1 VAVLTNEW
9 LLVMLIGLLAGL
21 PFITYRQYKQEQKAI
36 ERHGQKIDT
45 LKKRH
50 NETINS
56 IDSINIDT
64 LNEYFSREMLRPNSY
79 EQTKSHNNK

>member
-1 VAVLTNEW
+1 MAVLTNEW
-9 LLVMLIGLLAGL
+9 LLLMLIGLCAGF
-21 PFITYRQYKQEQKAI
+21 PFFLYQEYKQEKAI
-36 ERHGQKIDT
+36 EKHGQKIDT

-56 IDSINIDT
+56 IDSISIDT

-79 EQTKSHNNK
+79 EQTKPYYNK